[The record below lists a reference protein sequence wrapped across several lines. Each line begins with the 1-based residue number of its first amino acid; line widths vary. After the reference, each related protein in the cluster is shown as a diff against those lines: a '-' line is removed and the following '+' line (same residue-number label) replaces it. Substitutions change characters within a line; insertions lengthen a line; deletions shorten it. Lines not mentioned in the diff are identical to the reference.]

1 VQNGERSCF
10 PPRYRAF
17 RTIWPSCGPLRL
29 AVDLSSKIEFVN
41 VSDTGRK
48 RPHNE
53 DSSITDPEI
62 GLALVA
68 DGMGGY
74 KAGEVASAIAAKAV
88 LDTVRGDVSLPSS
101 TKSADA
107 DGDSSLSVEALLV
120 RDSIVDAN
128 SHIYRTATEV
138 PQCQGMGTTIVAVYF
153 HDNTAIIAHVG
164 DSRVYRFRDDDL
176 SQITNDHS
184 LVQELIDRGFFTPEE
199 AEANTPKNLV
209 TRALGID
216 ATVEVDVMQEVTKP
230 GDIYLLCSD
239 GLNDMV
245 DDEEIRLTLSKYSGN
260 LAEAAHEL
268 VRLANESGGKDNISV
283 VLARPR
289 APFPATAGMISKL
302 INLITRRG

>member
-1 VQNGERSCF
+1 M
-10 PPRYRAF
+10 
-17 RTIWPSCGPLRL
+17 
-29 AVDLSSKIEFVN
+29 DLSTKIEFVN

-53 DSSITDPEI
+53 DSAITDPEI

-74 KAGEVASAIAAKAV
+74 KAGEVASAIAAKAI
-88 LDTVRGDVSLPSS
+88 LDIVRGNVSVPQNRPSEDVEGDAGL
-101 TKSADA
+101 SA
-107 DGDSSLSVEALLV
+107 EALLV

-128 SHIYRTATEV
+128 THIFRTATKV
-138 PQCQGMGTTIVAVYF
+138 PQCQGMGTTVVAVYF

-164 DSRVYRFRDDDL
+164 DSRVYRFRGDEL
-176 SQITNDHS
+176 AQVTNDHS

-216 ATVEVDVMQEVTKP
+216 AKVEVDVKQEATQP

-245 DDEEIRLTLSKYSGN
+245 DDEEIRLTLSKYSAN
-260 LAEAAHEL
+260 LVEAAHEL

-289 APFPATAGMISKL
+289 APFPANAGIISKF
-302 INLITRRG
+302 INLMTRGG

>member
-1 VQNGERSCF
+1 M
-10 PPRYRAF
+10 
-17 RTIWPSCGPLRL
+17 
-29 AVDLSSKIEFVN
+29 DLSSKIELVN

-53 DSSITDPEI
+53 DSAVTDPVT
-62 GLALVA
+62 GLAVVA

-74 KAGEVASAIAAKAV
+74 KAGEVASAIAAKAI
-88 LDTVRGDVSLPSS
+88 LDTVRGDIQNLSPE
-101 TKSADA
+101 SADSV
-107 DGDSSLSVEALLV
+107 DPELSAESGLV
-120 RDSIVDAN
+120 RESIIGAN
-128 SHIYRTATEV
+128 RHIFKTATEV
-138 PQCQGMGTTIVAVYF
+138 PQCQGMGTTVVVVLF
-153 HDNTAIIAHVG
+153 HDNRVIVAHVG
-164 DSRVYRFRDDDL
+164 DSRVYRLRDGDL

-216 ATVEVDVMQEVTKP
+216 ETVEVDVSEQAAKT

-289 APFPATAGMISKL
+289 APFPANAGVVSKFKGL
-302 INLITRRG
+302 LTRGS